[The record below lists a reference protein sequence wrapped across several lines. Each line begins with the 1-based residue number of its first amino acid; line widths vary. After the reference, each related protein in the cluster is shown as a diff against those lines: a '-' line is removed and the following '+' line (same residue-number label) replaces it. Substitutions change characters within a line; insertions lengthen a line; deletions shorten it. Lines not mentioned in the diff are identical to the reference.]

1 MGVMEVQKF
10 GAHAPNPIVILPV
23 ERARVDGPLVQFVPV
38 RRYRSPDSSQLRLA
52 AADGLRFA
60 DMRRMYYD
68 KRPLMNEG
76 TPAKPT
82 GASGEMLWGFWYPA
96 LRSDHVRGRHLAR
109 TMLLEVPLLF
119 GRDAAG
125 KPFALRDICPHRA
138 YPLSF
143 GEFDG
148 ESVECAYHGWKFDAH
163 TGQCRHIPSLTADSK
178 LKCERISAGSF
189 PCAEHDGYVW
199 AFMTNPEGR
208 ALAANYAVPPVPEL
222 PTFSQH
228 YKIAHLAADLPCNVD
243 HGIIGLMDPAH
254 GPFVHQAW
262 WWRTR
267 RSIRDKAKQFEP
279 IPNGFRMSAHA
290 PSANSAPYKILKLI
304 TGEPATTMIDFVLPN
319 QRFEQIR
326 AGKYWLSSRTTVT
339 PIRHDLCR
347 LDFVA
352 AWNILPWFPIV
363 SFIIRVLGPR
373 FIRQDTTVIEKQGL
387 GLKYEDRMML
397 VDDADRQARWY
408 FELKAAHLESQ
419 RTGQPMHHPVAGPV
433 TLRWRS

>member
-1 MGVMEVQKF
+1 
-10 GAHAPNPIVILPV
+10 
-23 ERARVDGPLVQFVPV
+23 
-38 RRYRSPDSSQLRLA
+38 
-52 AADGLRFA
+52 
-60 DMRRMYYD
+60 MYYD
-68 KRPLMNEG
+68 KPPPMSEG
-76 TPAKPT
+76 TPSKP
-82 GASGEMLWGFWYPA
+82 GEDAGEMLWGFWYPA
-96 LRSDHVRGRHLAR
+96 LRSERLHGRKLDRA
-109 TMLLEVPLLF
+109 MLLEVPLVL

-138 YPLSF
+138 FPLSF
-143 GEFDG
+143 GQFDG
-148 ESVECAYHGWKFDAH
+148 ASVECAYHGWQFDAH
-163 TGQCRHIPSLTADSK
+163 TGQCRHIPSLMADSK
-178 LKCERISAGSF
+178 LKCDRIYAGSF
-189 PCAEHDGYVW
+189 PCEERDGYVW

-208 ALAANYAVPPVPEL
+208 APSPDDAPPIPPAPEL
-222 PTFSQH
+222 PTFDTAEEGR
-228 YKIAHLAADLPCNVD
+228 YKIAHLSADLPCSVD

-339 PIRHDLCR
+339 PVRRDLCR

-363 SFIIRVLGPR
+363 SFIIHVLGPR
-373 FIRQDTTVIEKQGL
+373 FIRQDTEVIEKQAL

-408 FELKAAHLESQ
+408 FELKAALLESR
-419 RTGQPMHHPVAGPV
+419 RTGEPLRHPVAGPI